1 MTLGLP
7 QPIRLCQN
15 QSGPDGSLLV
25 SSAVCPEQPVRQRI
39 QVRGIVQGVG
49 FRPFVYGL
57 AVRLGIAGFVRNDG
71 AGVTIEAEA
80 PQALLA
86 TFCSALQNEA
96 PPLAHIL
103 SITTTTIPIRGETT
117 FTIARSDHGLR
128 STRIAPDSAPCAD
141 CLRELN
147 DPGDRRYRYPFLNCT
162 NCGPRFT
169 IVDDIPYDRANTTMA
184 PFAMCPACAAEYHDP
199 HNRRFHAQPSACPA
213 CGPTLAY
220 QPKGAAT
227 PTATADTA
235 LLAAAADLRS
245 GRIVA
250 VKGLGGYHLACDAH
264 NTAAVAALRARKQ
277 REAKPFA
284 LLVAD
289 LVGAEFYCRMTS
301 EEAALLSSPQRPI
314 VLLDR
319 RPELELPAALA
330 PGCTTLGIMLPPTPL
345 HLLLI
350 QAFGGVNGAP
360 PLLVLTSGNLSDEPI
375 AYDDNDALSRLSS
388 IADSFLLHNRAIRTR
403 CDDSLLRLIGPTT
416 QPLRRARGYA
426 PAPISVEQP
435 FTEPILAYGGQLKS
449 SFCLARGHEAF
460 LSHHIGDLE
469 NLETLTAFRESIAH
483 YQRLFAF
490 QPSVVAYDLHPD
502 YLATKEALATV
513 GLLQIGV
520 QHHHAHIASVIAEH
534 GLVGPVIG
542 IAADGTGYG
551 LDGAIWGGELL
562 IAERHTF
569 TRLGHLAYVPLI
581 GGEQAVRQPWRM
593 AAAYLAH
600 IYGPTFI
607 ETLAI
612 PFTQQLDPT
621 SWSLLSRMAA
631 RGLNSPPTSSLGRLF
646 DAVAALIGLRS
657 HVQYEGQAALEL
669 EALALPDATPYPTAL
684 SSTLPWQCDFAP
696 TFDAIIADL
705 QAGTG
710 LAEIAG
716 RFHAAVADLLC
727 TACIQAR
734 AIYGINQVA
743 LSGGVFQNRLLLTTL
758 LSYLQMAGFQT
769 YINQHVPPN
778 DGGLSFGQAVVA
790 AAHLT

>member
-1 MTLGLP
+1 MDLIDPPLV
-7 QPIRLCQN
+7 PI
-15 QSGPDGSLLV
+15 V
-25 SSAVCPEQPVRQRI
+25 PEQPVRQRI

-49 FRPFVYGL
+49 FRPFIYGL
-57 AVRLGIAGFVRNDG
+57 AVRLGIVGFVRNDG

-80 PQALLA
+80 SPALLA
-86 TFCSALQNEA
+86 TFGSTLQREA
-96 PPLAHIL
+96 PPLARIL
-103 SITTTTIPIRGETT
+103 SITTTTIPSRGETT
-117 FTIARSDHGLR
+117 FTIARSDRGLR
-128 STRIAPDSAPCAD
+128 STLIAPDSAPCVD

-147 DPGDRRYRYPFLNCT
+147 DPSDRRYRYPFLNCT

-169 IVDDIPYDRANTTMA
+169 IVDDIPYDRANTTLA
-184 PFAMCPACAAEYHDP
+184 PFPMCPACAAEYHDP
-199 HNRRFHAQPSACPA
+199 RNRRFHAQPIACPA
-213 CGPTLAY
+213 CGPELAY
-220 QPKGAAT
+220 QPRGAAT
-227 PTATADTA
+227 PTATADAA
-235 LLAAAADLRS
+235 LLAAAADLHS

-250 VKGLGGYHLACDAH
+250 VKGLGGYHLACDAR
-264 NTAAVAALRARKQ
+264 NAGAVAALRARKQ

-289 LVGAEFYCRMTS
+289 LVGAEHYCRMS
-301 EEAALLSSPQRPI
+301 HEEATLLSAPQRPI

-319 RPELELPAALA
+319 RPERELPASLA
-330 PGCTTLGIMLPPTPL
+330 PGYTTLGIMLPPTPL

-350 QAFGGVNGAP
+350 QACDSVDAAP

-375 AYDDNDALSRLSS
+375 AYDDDDALGRLSS

-435 FTEPILAYGGQLKS
+435 FPEPILAYGGQLKS

-490 QPSVVAYDLHPD
+490 QPRVVAYDLHPD
-502 YLATKEALATV
+502 YLATKEALAAV
-513 GLLQIGV
+513 GLRQIGV
-520 QHHHAHIASVIAEH
+520 QHHHAHIASVMAEH

-562 IAERHTF
+562 ITERHTF

-600 IYGPTFI
+600 IYGPAFP
-607 ETLAI
+607 ELLAI
-612 PFTQQLDPT
+612 PFTQHLDRA

-631 RGLNSPPTSSLGRLF
+631 RGLNSPPTSSMGRLF

-657 HVQYEGQAALEL
+657 HVQYEGQAAVEL
-669 EALALPDATPYPTAL
+669 EALALPDAIPYPTAL
-684 SSTLPWQCDFAP
+684 GGTFPWQLDLSP
-696 TFDAIIADL
+696 TFRAIIADL
-705 QAGTG
+705 QAGTE
-710 LAEIAG
+710 LAQIAG
-716 RFHAAVADLLC
+716 RFHAAVADLLY
-727 TACIQAR
+727 TASIQAR
-734 AIYGINQVA
+734 TLYGINQVA

-758 LSYLQMAGFQT
+758 LRHLQSAGFQT
-769 YINQHVPPN
+769 YINQRVPPN
-778 DGGLSFGQAVVA
+778 DGGLSFGQAAVA
-790 AAHLT
+790 AAHLV